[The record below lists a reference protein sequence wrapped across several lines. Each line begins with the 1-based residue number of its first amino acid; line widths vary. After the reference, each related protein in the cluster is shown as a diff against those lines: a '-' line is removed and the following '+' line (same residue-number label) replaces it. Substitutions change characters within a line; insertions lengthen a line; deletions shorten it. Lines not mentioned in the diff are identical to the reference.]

1 MPRTEKFIYNGYEA
15 TVIIPDNP
23 NGKWIWKAEYLDAF
37 ETSEVALLNMG
48 YTRVYY
54 CLKDTFGSYRTV
66 RKMHNFHAYVTE
78 KYNLNKKC
86 CLFGFSIGGLY
97 SFNFTLAYPELVEKV
112 YLDNPVLDFSAW
124 PPEDSHWQKWLMEE
138 YSITKECIYNFKD
151 KPVDNLEEFF
161 SHKIPVLLIAA
172 QKDEVVSYEMC
183 SKRMIDYC
191 KENGIDIKVI
201 LKPEGLHHPHSLE
214 DDVTPIID
222 FITAE

>member
-1 MPRTEKFIYNGYEA
+1 MAKIEKFIFNGHEA

-23 NGKWIWKAEYLDAF
+23 NGKWLWKAEYLDAF
-37 ETSEVALLNMG
+37 EEAEVKLSEMG

-54 CLKDTFGSYRTV
+54 RLVNTFGSYRTV
-66 RKMHNFHAYVTE
+66 RKMHNFHAYVTK
-78 KYNLNKKC
+78 KYNLNQKC
-86 CLFGFSIGGLY
+86 CLVGMSIGGLF

-112 YLDNPVLDFSAW
+112 WLDNPVLNFEAW
-124 PPEDSHWQKWLMEE
+124 PPKGSDWQNMLLEE
-138 YSITKECIYNFKD
+138 YSISQENVYNFKD

-172 QKDEVVSYEMC
+172 QKDEVVSFEMC

-191 KENGIDIKVI
+191 KENNIDIKVI

-214 DDVTPIID
+214 DVTPIID
-222 FITAE
+222 FIVNG